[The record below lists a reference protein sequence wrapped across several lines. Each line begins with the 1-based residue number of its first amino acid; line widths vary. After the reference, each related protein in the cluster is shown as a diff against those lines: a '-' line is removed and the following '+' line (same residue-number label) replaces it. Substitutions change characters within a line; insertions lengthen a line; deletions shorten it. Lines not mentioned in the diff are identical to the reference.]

1 MVMKPIR
8 ALIALAAIMAALAG
22 PGMAAAGDRQ
32 DAAVQLQEALRRIG
46 TNYVID
52 CADSVGQFILEAQ
65 GDKGGYAKLHLQ
77 FNGFYLR
84 PVLTLSQSKQ
94 GVIPESDEYQDVYEF
109 LPKSMAVLSA
119 MSVTR
124 RCVSP
129 QSEIFSNFTGSFSG
143 LLAHDAPPNYESTD
157 MSIRNWMY
165 QNASVFLKDRLRFSF
180 RVVSRQP
187 AGGKAREEPVG

>member
-77 FNGFYLR
+77 FNGFYKNFR
-84 PVLTLSQSKQ
+84 IKIFV
-94 GVIPESDEYQDVYEF
+94 
-109 LPKSMAVLSA
+109 SM
-119 MSVTR
+119 
-124 RCVSP
+124 
-129 QSEIFSNFTGSFSG
+129 SN
-143 LLAHDAPPNYESTD
+143 
-157 MSIRNWMY
+157 
-165 QNASVFLKDRLRFSF
+165 LKYYL
-180 RVVSRQP
+180 V
-187 AGGKAREEPVG
+187 